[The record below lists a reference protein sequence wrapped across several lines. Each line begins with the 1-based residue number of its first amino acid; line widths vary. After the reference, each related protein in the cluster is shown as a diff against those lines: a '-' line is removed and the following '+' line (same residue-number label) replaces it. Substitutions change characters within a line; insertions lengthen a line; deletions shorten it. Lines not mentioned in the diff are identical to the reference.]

1 MYRVVLVYYYGS
13 GWGSC
18 MVLNFWNNCYRRHE
32 EWDGVREKC
41 YEKVRLESEEEETEV
56 RSETA
61 SSTLTMLCQTN
72 TQGGYN
78 GEILYIALIC
88 PPTCTHL

>member
-41 YEKVRLESEEEETEV
+41 HEKE
-56 RSETA
+56 RSERRRRRR
-61 SSTLTMLCQTN
+61 
-72 TQGGYN
+72 
-78 GEILYIALIC
+78 
-88 PPTCTHL
+88 